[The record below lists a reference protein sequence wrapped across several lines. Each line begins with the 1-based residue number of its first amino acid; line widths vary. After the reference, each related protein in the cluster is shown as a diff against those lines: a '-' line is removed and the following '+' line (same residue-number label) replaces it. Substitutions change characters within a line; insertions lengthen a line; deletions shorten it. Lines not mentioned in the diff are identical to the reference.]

1 MKKSILA
8 LLAGAMLLTAL
19 TSGIASAYTINYDHK
34 TPVLPGGSNT
44 NGGYTSPVL
53 NALVETFDPNATFN
67 QPWIWNG
74 SYSLVS
80 NGGNLTSRYSAPSY
94 VDPITGN
101 TKQSTDY
108 ISVPLG
114 TGTNLSNSGSVTVTN
129 LGGLYNYFGLWW
141 GSIDTYN
148 SLEFYNGNTLVAM
161 ITGSDVTNPNPANG
175 GQTDAR
181 TNKYVNID
189 FGGNTYDSFRMIST
203 NFAFEADNIAV
214 GTVVPEPG
222 TMVLLGMGML
232 GLAIYG
238 KRRMNKEV

>member
-1 MKKSILA
+1 MKKRILV
-8 LLAGAMLLTAL
+8 LLAGAMLLTAF
-19 TSGIASAYTINYDHK
+19 TSGIASAYSINYVHQ
-34 TPVLPGGSNT
+34 TPVLAGGSST
-44 NGGYTSPVL
+44 NGGYTTPVTS
-53 NALVETFDPNATFN
+53 ALVETFDPSASFT
-67 QPWIWNG
+67 QPWTWTG
-74 SYSLVS
+74 SFSVIS
-80 NGGNLTSRYSAPSY
+80 NGGNLASRYSAPSY
-94 VDPITGN
+94 LDPVAGI

-114 TGTNLSNSGSVTVTN
+114 TGTNPSNTGSVTVTN

-141 GSIDTYN
+141 GSVDTYN
-148 SLEFYNGNTLVAM
+148 TLEFYNGATLVAT

-175 GQTDAR
+175 GQVDVR
-181 TNKYVNID
+181 TNKYVNIN
-189 FGGNTYDSFRMIST
+189 FGPATYDSFRMIST

-222 TMVLLGMGML
+222 TMLLLGIGML